1 MDPYAIPGFLL
12 FGQLKAMV
20 QFNLRPDDL
29 KRIQGSADNY
39 ESHLHLRQ
47 NPKMAMVRPPP
58 LTQGSYDDAER
69 RRPEKKREG
78 QGYGAAR
85 MRTRASGVVEGC
97 AVSNEEGLTSR
108 KK

>member
-1 MDPYAIPGFLL
+1 LL

-97 AVSNEEGLTSR
+97 AVSNEEDLTSR